1 VKKKF
6 VGEDLIWPDEKL
18 VKRAIRK
25 YRIEF
30 EKISVVDEWNK
41 AFLHLRMQYS
51 GLGELQLMQSH
62 IVGPCKI
69 AGRFFLR
76 FSIPNWKRIQYIGRH
91 FFRNENEPV

>member
-1 VKKKF
+1 MEKRF

-30 EKISVVDEWNK
+30 EKIYVVAEWNE

-51 GLGELQLMQSH
+51 GRGELQ
-62 IVGPCKI
+62 
-69 AGRFFLR
+69 
-76 FSIPNWKRIQYIGRH
+76 
-91 FFRNENEPV
+91 